1 MLLCAR
7 SSRRPASPVHPSPPS
22 QRTEPPGLGPS
33 LPICAVSDAHTAP
46 APSFAPLPGHR
57 EVHGQRALTSPGH
70 GLLALPDC
78 PPRPVPSLQGVLSSC
93 TPRRLQHP
101 AGGSM
106 PWASKAFLF
115 LPAQNPAYQLL
126 AVPAVS
132 FRGLPPSSCF
142 ILRDPRDGPS
152 YPRVSRWLDLRG
164 TSQHSGPA
172 NPSSAHSQDPAFIGR
187 RGPGPPA
194 PMALALLQAS
204 PRAPIVSRNHSLPPA
219 CPWSKQLPCL
229 SPAMSPTEH
238 IAAWSTHTG

>member
-1 MLLCAR
+1 M
-7 SSRRPASPVHPSPPS
+7 PAL
-22 QRTEPPGLGPS
+22 PGG
-33 LPICAVSDAHTAP
+33 
-46 APSFAPLPGHR
+46 PLPLFIHR
-57 EVHGQRALTSPGH
+57 LRHRGQS
-70 GLLALPDC
+70 LLALGRPCRSAQSLTRTPPPPHPSHPCRGTVRSTVSEHSPLLGMVSWLCRTAHLARC
-78 PPRPVPSLQGVLSSC
+78 PLSRVFS
-93 TPRRLQHP
+93 PLVHP
-101 AGGSM
+101 AGCSILQGAACPGHQRRS
-106 PWASKAFLF
+106 SSS
-115 LPAQNPAYQLL
+115 LL
-126 AVPAVS
+126 KTQPISCWPSLAVS

-172 NPSSAHSQDPAFIGR
+172 NPSSAHSQDPAFIER

-194 PMALALLQAS
+194 PLALALLQAS

-229 SPAMSPTEH
+229 SSAMSPTEH

>member
-78 PPRPVPSLQGVLSSC
+78 PPRRVPSLQDVLS
-93 TPRRLQHP
+93 LVHP
-101 AGGSM
+101 AGCSILQGAACPGHQRRS
-106 PWASKAFLF
+106 SSS
-115 LPAQNPAYQLL
+115 LL
-126 AVPAVS
+126 KTQPISCWPSLAVS

-172 NPSSAHSQDPAFIGR
+172 NPSSAHSQDPAFIER

-194 PMALALLQAS
+194 PLALALLQAS

-238 IAAWSTHTG
+238 IAACSTHTG